1 MDNVGLFNKPES
13 EAEKGYKKALAEA
26 PRVRMDDFI
35 SLYGEEVVKK
45 EEAIAEEE
53 EKKIINSS
61 SPDVRET
68 YFLAKAF
75 EGIICSKA
83 KEWYGENA
91 DAKIA
96 SLYDDTM
103 HGADI
108 LLSLRDEEAKEIF
121 SVGVDVTMSKGHV
134 EKFQSIRK
142 EIEEGTLGIIK
153 YFDPKEGE
161 KEKIPHVV
169 VGVEG
174 GEAKKMN
181 GEWLEGKESLNTHWA
196 SYEFIVQMLIQ
207 LHAFRE
213 YAKSERNK
221 EAVRIYDRSIEA
233 LQPFFEK
240 TKNNTRDMASAGAYT
255 LKIIENLHEAGIFF
269 DLKEAIQIMKK

>member
-1 MDNVGLFNKPES
+1 MDDAGLFNKSES

-26 PRVRMDDFI
+26 PRVRMSDFKD
-35 SLYGEEVVKK
+35 LYGEETIKK
-45 EEAIAEEE
+45 EEILAEEE

-61 SPDVRET
+61 PDVREA

-75 EGIICSKA
+75 EGIVCSKT

-91 DAKIA
+91 EAKLA
-96 SLYDDTM
+96 SPYDDAM

-108 LLSLRDEEAKEIF
+108 LLSFRDEEAKEVF

-134 EKFQSIRK
+134 QKFKSIRK

-153 YFDPKEGE
+153 YFDPREGE

-169 VGVEG
+169 IGIEG

-181 GEWLEGKESLNTHWA
+181 GEWLEGKDSLNTHWA

-213 YAKSERNK
+213 YAKTERNK
-221 EAVRIYDRSIEA
+221 EAVHIYDRSIEA

-240 TKNNTRDMASAGAYT
+240 TKNNTRDMTSAGAYT
-255 LKIIENLHEAGIFF
+255 LKIIENLKEAGIFF